1 MSCCSVSLP
10 IIHPRRVLLA
20 ASLGVLVAQIDT
32 SVVTIAVQ
40 RIGVDLGLGVGAMQ
54 WTIDAY
60 NLAYASLLLTAGVL
74 GDRVGARRLFVAGV
88 ALFAAGSAC
97 CAVAPGIVALLA
109 GRALSGVGAALELPM
124 SLVLLTA
131 AYPEPAARQRALGM
145 WASCNG
151 VAFVVG
157 PALGGLLVDHLG
169 WRSIFYVVIPL
180 CTAAL
185 ALAPGMPESRLS
197 GATRTLDL
205 PGQAGGIAALG
216 GLAFAA
222 IEGAHRGWSSAPVIA
237 AGSAAV
243 LGAVLLVH
251 AERGN
256 AQGLMPFILFRSR
269 PFSASLAVAG
279 LMTFG
284 MYGLLFLL
292 PLYCQTALGDTPL
305 QAGLRLL
312 PLALAFV
319 IVSQFSRGIV
329 HRLGFRA
336 TLAAGMAAMGT
347 GELLCSPAARA
358 PVSALLPAAF
368 VVVGIGLGLATA
380 PLNNLAVASAP
391 ADRAGTASGLLNA
404 ARMAGATL
412 GVAVLGTVFA
422 HFGGGNSGAAH
433 AFAGLESA
441 LGVGGAIEL
450 AGAAIAAA
458 FVPRALPA

>member
-1 MSCCSVSLP
+1 V
-10 IIHPRRVLLA
+10 
-20 ASLGVLVAQIDT
+20 
-32 SVVTIAVQ
+32 
-40 RIGVDLGLGVGAMQ
+40 
-54 WTIDAY
+54 
-60 NLAYASLLLTAGVL
+60 
-74 GDRVGARRLFVAGV
+74 
-88 ALFAAGSAC
+88 
-97 CAVAPGIVALLA
+97 
-109 GRALSGVGAALELPM
+109 
-124 SLVLLTA
+124 
-131 AYPEPAARQRALGM
+131 

-169 WRSIFYVVIPL
+169 WRSIFYVVMPL
-180 CTAAL
+180 CAAVL
-185 ALAPGMPESRLS
+185 ALAPGMGEPRAA

-205 PGQAGGIAALG
+205 PGQAGGIATLG

-237 AGSAAV
+237 AGVAAV
-243 LGAVLLVH
+243 LGVLLLVC

-256 AQGLMPFILFRSR
+256 ANGLMPFVLFRSR
-269 PFSASLAVAG
+269 PFSASLAVASA
-279 LMTFG
+279 MTFG

-292 PLYCQTALGDTPL
+292 PLHCQTALGDTPL

-319 IVSQFSRGIV
+319 IVSQFSRAIV

-336 TLAAGMAAMGT
+336 TLTAGMAAMGT
-347 GELLCSPAARA
+347 GELLCAPAAQA
-358 PVSALLPAAF
+358 PISALLPATL

-380 PLNNLAVASAP
+380 PVNSLAVAHAP

-404 ARMAGATL
+404 GRMAGATL

-422 HFGGGNSGAAH
+422 HFGGDNSGAAH
-433 AFAGLESA
+433 AIAGLESA

-458 FVPRALPA
+458 FVPHASRA